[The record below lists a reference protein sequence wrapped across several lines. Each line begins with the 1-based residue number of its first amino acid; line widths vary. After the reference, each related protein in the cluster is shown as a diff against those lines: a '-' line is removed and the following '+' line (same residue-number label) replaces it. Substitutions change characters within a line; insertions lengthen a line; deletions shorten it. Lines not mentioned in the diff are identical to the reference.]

1 MVTRPEIVAYKPNTE
16 VVFSVNVLIYL
27 FVESRCG
34 AVTLG
39 DAYLLPPL
47 SSGGASIA

>member
-1 MVTRPEIVAYKPNTE
+1 MVSRPEIVAYKANAA
-16 VVFSVNVLIYL
+16 VVFLVNLSLSL

-39 DAYLLPPL
+39 DAYLWPPL